1 MKLPTLVFIFL
12 LPLLARSAN
21 GPDAIW
27 TNNHPDYCSDV
38 KFSANSQRLVS
49 GSYTG
54 PAQLWNVTNGALI
67 RSFNIPGDHV
77 IAVALSP
84 DGTRLAGG
92 GSNGKHWLW
101 RVSDGGT
108 IRSNNFPGNAAFGE
122 ISYANN
128 GSMYV
133 LARGD
138 SAAVTIINSTNGIG
152 IRGLF
157 DTDSF
162 ARNIQF
168 SPDSTLVGFSDGSM
182 KLWRAS
188 DGELL
193 LSEFSSFGA
202 VAFTPD
208 NKYFAYANP
217 GGQTAT
223 FWDLQTN
230 GPARVF
236 PAWGPEADFSPDGKL
251 LLLIRYDGLEF
262 WRVADA
268 QLLVRYDDVNNPRS
282 LDIAPDGKHF
292 AYGDDAGAVVLA
304 RMPLW
309 IHTVARDG
317 NDITLAWQGGSGHY
331 QVQARQ
337 TVGNG
342 AWQNLSNPTTNTTFT
357 HSCLSPMF
365 YRVQSLPP

>member
-1 MKLPTLVFIFL
+1 MKLPTIVFVFAL
-12 LPLLARSAN
+12 SLTVRGASQ
-21 GPDAIW
+21 PDAIW
-27 TNNHPDYCSDV
+27 TNNHPLYCSDV
-38 KFSANSQRLVS
+38 KFSSNSQWLVS
-49 GSYTG
+49 GSYNG
-54 PAQLWNVTNGALI
+54 PGQLWNATNGALI
-67 RSFNIPGDHV
+67 RSFPMPGDNMT
-77 IAVALSP
+77 AVALSP

-92 GSNGKHWLW
+92 GSNGKRGLW
-101 RVSDGGT
+101 RVSDGVAIVFDNTPIYG
-108 IRSNNFPGNAAFGE
+108 FGE
-122 ISYANN
+122 IAYANN
-128 GSMYV
+128 GATYV
-133 LARGD
+133 MAIDGGATLVNG
-138 SAAVTIINSTNGIG
+138 TNGAG
-152 IRGLF
+152 VQPQPLF
-157 DTDSF
+157 ELEGF
-162 ARNIQF
+162 PRNIQF
-168 SPDSTLVGFSDGSM
+168 SPDSTLVGASDGTT

-193 LSEFSSFGA
+193 LSEDYGPGA

-236 PAWGPEADFSPDGKL
+236 PAWGPEADFSPDGQL
-251 LLLIRYDGLEF
+251 LLLIRDDRLEF

-268 QLLVRYDDVNNPRS
+268 QLLVRYEDVINPRS

-292 AYGDDAGAVVLA
+292 AYGDEVGAVVMA

-309 IHTVARDG
+309 IHTVTREG

-337 TVGNG
+337 TAGTG
-342 AWQNLSNPTTNTTFT
+342 LWQNLSNPTTNTTFT